1 MKRIICIVGVL
12 ASLGL
17 VSQAK
22 ATKISF
28 ELDTEFSG
36 ATQPAGTDLPWLEA
50 TFDQNTIGSVNL
62 KLEAKLTGTEKITE
76 VYLNFDDLKDV
87 ALLEFSTSDP
97 IDSIQTEKNAYK
109 ADGDGF
115 YDILISFPN
124 SGTDHLFDN
133 SDEYYITITGT
144 GITANDFDFLSSP
157 GGGNGIWGAAAHVQ
171 GIGDT
176 GDDSGWIGPSE
187 NYEPIPP
194 IPEPATMLLL
204 GTGLVGVAGA
214 VRRRKKIQ
222 A

>member
-1 MKRIICIVGVL
+1 MVGVL
-12 ASLGL
+12 ACLGL
-17 VSQAK
+17 VNQAK
-22 ATKISF
+22 ANIITF

-50 TFDQNTIGSVNL
+50 KFDDQNTIGSVNL

-87 ALLEFSTSDP
+87 TLLAFSTSDP
-97 IDSIQTEKNAYK
+97 IDSIQTGMNAFK
-109 ADGDGF
+109 ADGDGW

-124 SGTDHLFDN
+124 SGTDLFDN
-133 SDEYYITITGT
+133 FNEYYITITLA

-171 GIGDT
+171 GVGDT
-176 GDDSGWIGPSE
+176 GGDSGWIGPSE
-187 NYEPIPP
+187 GFTP

-214 VRRRKKIQ
+214 TRKKTRKNQ
-222 A
+222 AK